1 MVSILVFFP
10 LPPSSVAHDL
20 VGGAAPCSGSLH
32 AAGAKASTHGQNGGI
47 GFEKETCLLC
57 FQATER
63 KVKRLR
69 LAIQILSSVLAR
81 VSCTTLGRTFNP
93 FGPAAMPLR
102 CKVVSY
108 CQRSRG
114 DVFTPFSEVVW

>member
-1 MVSILVFFP
+1 MSYCSNSRGKSLTSRGLRSGLMVSILVFFP

-47 GFEKETCLLC
+47 AFEKETCLLC

-63 KVKRLR
+63 KVKRLG
-69 LAIQILSSVLAR
+69 LAIQILS
-81 VSCTTLGRTFNP
+81 
-93 FGPAAMPLR
+93 
-102 CKVVSY
+102 
-108 CQRSRG
+108 
-114 DVFTPFSEVVW
+114 